1 MSSWLRDNSINPPQ
15 KPEQIPVLYSPTLT
29 ITSPAPVRTFEM
41 PTTKRTTFDS
51 TNPTPNQFWRT
62 VEALPVNPTNE
73 PPSIRT
79 FNYPSRIKFN
89 KTPNLKE
96 QILTPNYL
104 EKSPESV
111 ITSDN
116 LEKTPK
122 LVTTETVCNTEV
134 NNTEVNNTQTTNL
147 LSENQIIPTSANQE
161 NPQQR
166 TFEYPSRIKFVKGGN
181 KILIQKPS
189 VESAD
194 SRAVETGQNSS
205 SQEKTSIRT
214 FDNQMRMK
222 FDPKATKAS
231 RKLEP
236 WVRLEQEN
244 KKPEPEA
251 LPNIPQNERPQ
262 NPNVTVIIEDVSNV
276 EFLEGTLL
284 SLTRQTYLNWI
295 GVLVL
300 KSLDNDIV
308 KSVKQA
314 LNKMRIGNIIDVQYF
329 NENSSA
335 DILTKIC
342 EASKTPYIS
351 LCRSSDLWVA
361 KKLELQIA
369 ELEAKADLGIVGSM
383 ARYFGDKIELIKVP
397 PGKITIEDFK
407 RGNPLVYSSVVM
419 RRDMAKFTNAY
430 ENYDYDCWLRNF
442 TEKDNITNLPQIL
455 TLQRDNNPDV
465 SKLNDMEIIRKKYDI

>member
-1 MSSWLRDNSINPPQ
+1 MSSWFRDNSINPPR
-15 KPEQIPVLYSPTLT
+15 KPEPMPVLYSPTLT
-29 ITSPAPVRTFEM
+29 ITNPASVRTFEM

-51 TNPTPNQFWRT
+51 TNPTPIPFWRT
-62 VEALPVNPTNE
+62 VEALPVNPSNE
-73 PPSIRT
+73 LPPIRT

-89 KTPNLKE
+89 KTAVVTE
-96 QILTPNYL
+96 QIVTTNNV
-104 EKSPESV
+104 EKTPESV
-111 ITSDN
+111 ITSGN
-116 LEKTPK
+116 LENTLE
-122 LVTTETVCNTEV
+122 LVTTETVS
-134 NNTEVNNTQTTNL
+134 NTEVNNTQATNL
-147 LSENQIIPTSANQE
+147 LSENQIIPASVNQE
-161 NPQQR
+161 NLNQR

-189 VESAD
+189 VESTD
-194 SRAVETGQNSS
+194 SGAVETGQNSL
-205 SQEKTSIRT
+205 SQETSI
-214 FDNQMRMK
+214 
-222 FDPKATKAS
+222 
-231 RKLEP
+231 
-236 WVRLEQEN
+236 RLEQEN
-244 KKPEPEA
+244 KKPEPES

-262 NPNVTVIIEDVSNV
+262 NPNVTVIIDDVSNV

-295 GVLVL
+295 GVLAL
-300 KSLDNDIV
+300 KSLDNDLV

-314 LNKMRIGNIIDVQYF
+314 LNKMRLGNIIEVHYF

-335 DILTKIC
+335 DILTKIG

-369 ELEAKADLGIVGSM
+369 ELEAKSDLGIVGSM

-465 SKLNDMEIIRKKYDI
+465 SKLNDMEIIRKKYDIY